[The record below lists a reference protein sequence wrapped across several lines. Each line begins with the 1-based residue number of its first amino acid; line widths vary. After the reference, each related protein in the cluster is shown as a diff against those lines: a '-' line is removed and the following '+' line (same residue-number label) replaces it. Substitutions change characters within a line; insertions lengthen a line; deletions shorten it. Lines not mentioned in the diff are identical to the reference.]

1 MMVGQG
7 EAMREQPPVA
17 RINDLLEEVEKG
29 ISEFGS
35 EIYVINK
42 RLLPVIP
49 PPKDEESKDLAKN
62 LKVEMKI
69 PQQEGWFIQTIV
81 KLESLRNHLR
91 QINQGEVKRLKRTV
105 GLLEPDSIESKG
117 DERGC

>member
-1 MMVGQG
+1 MDEGMK
-7 EAMREQPPVA
+7 AMREQSSVA

-49 PPKDEESKDLAKN
+49 PPKDEESKGLAKSP
-62 LKVEMKI
+62 KVEIKT

-91 QINQGEVKRLKRTV
+91 QINQGEVKRLKGTV
-105 GLLEPDSIESKG
+105 GLLEPESKDLREESG
-117 DERGC
+117 GR